1 MHDTTTQRGSFW
13 LATTPGEPTH
23 PVLADGARAEV
34 AVLGGGIAGV
44 TTALLLARAGV
55 DVVLVEAR
63 TVGSGVSGATTAKV
77 TSAHGECYGPLT
89 SRISAETARAY
100 GEANQRALHW
110 MGDLVSSEGI
120 DCDWRV
126 KQAWTYTTE
135 AKQESTIVEEAEA
148 SAASGL
154 PATLERSAPLPFDV
168 VAAVRV
174 AGQAE
179 CHGRKYV
186 LGLAELAERAGARIY
201 EETRVQGVS
210 AGTPCEVR
218 TDHGTL
224 RADRV
229 VVATH
234 YPILDRGLYFAR
246 LSAERSYCI
255 GARVTGDVPTD
266 MYYGLDSSPRSTRT
280 TPLPDGGELF
290 IVGGEGHDTGKD
302 PDSGERYR
310 ALYEWAR
317 EHFAIEHHSLYRWSA
332 QDNTAP
338 DGIPYAG
345 PLLPR
350 SDRLFV
356 LAGFRKWG
364 FTNATAG
371 AHDVAARLLGDELPN
386 GELFNPARLHVRAS
400 VGHLAKE
407 NLSVAVRYGQDRI
420 ANRLK
425 GPSKAEELAY
435 GEGAVVSVD
444 GKRAAAYRDGD
455 GVLHA
460 VSPTCTHMGCE
471 VRFNPAERS
480 WDCPCHGS
488 RFAVDGAVLE
498 GPAVKPLKP
507 VGD

>member
-23 PVLADGARAEV
+23 PVLEDGARADV

-55 DVVLVEAR
+55 DVALVEAR

-77 TSAHGECYGPLT
+77 TSAHGECYGPLQ
-89 SRISAETARAY
+89 SRIGADTARAY
-100 GEANQRALHW
+100 GEANQHALHW
-110 MGDLVSSEGI
+110 MADLVAAEGI
-120 DCDWRV
+120 DCDWAARD
-126 KQAWTYTTE
+126 AWTYTTE
-135 AKQESTIVEEAEA
+135 AKQESTIVKEAEA
-148 SAASGL
+148 SAAAGL
-154 PATLERSAPLPFDV
+154 PATLEDTAPLPFDV

-174 AGQAE
+174 TGQAE
-179 CHGRKYV
+179 CHARKYV

-201 EETRVQGVS
+201 EESRVTGVS
-210 AGTPCEVR
+210 AGSPCEVR
-218 TDHGTL
+218 TERGKL
-224 RADRV
+224 RAERV

-255 GARVTGDVPTD
+255 GARVEGDVPTD
-266 MYYGLDSSPRSTRT
+266 MYFGLDSATRSTRT
-280 TPLPDGGELF
+280 TPLPHGGTLF
-290 IVGGEGHDTGKD
+290 IVGGEGHETGKD

-310 ALYEWAR
+310 ALYDWAR

-364 FTNATAG
+364 FTNGTAC
-371 AHDVAARLLGDELPN
+371 AHDVTARLLGDDPPN

-400 VGHLAKE
+400 LPHLAKE
-407 NLSVAVRYGQDRI
+407 NLSVAVRFGQDRI
-420 ANRLK
+420 ANRLR
-425 GPSKAEELAY
+425 GPSRAEDLKY

-444 GKRAAAYRDGD
+444 GSRAAAYRDGE

-507 VGD
+507 VE